1 MVTQENQ
8 ACLTVR
14 PREPQ
19 ADRVVGLRRCALY
32 GRVSTARQ
40 AAVEDG
46 GLDTQFGLMTKWLE
60 YAKGKAQEVDWAVHD
75 CYREEGWSGK
85 NLERPEFK
93 RMMADVRAGLVD
105 VVIVQ
110 KIDRIT
116 RSLRDFY
123 DLWEEFE
130 RHGVQFVS
138 LHENFD
144 SSTAIGRAMLKLI
157 LVFAE
162 LEREQTGE
170 RTAATMLHRAEQ
182 GLYNGRRI
190 LGYEPNPDDKGI
202 PKVSDD
208 QAALVLEIFQRCRD
222 LGSAG
227 KVVQH
232 LQTAGHRKPVYTSR
246 RGQQRGGKSFNKM
259 DVIRVLTN
267 PMYAGKVE
275 HKGKLYDGRH
285 RPIVPIDLFE
295 EVQQILGKNRERRG
309 NFRDQRA
316 HVFLLQGLIRCGKCG
331 SMMTPKSCTGRGG
344 RLHFYYQCTQQSHSN
359 GTRCDAR
366 YLPAEAAEEYL
377 VAELQKW
384 AMSDEEIRRV
394 VELGNEQ
401 KDVRLKALR
410 ADEQRVIRDR
420 QAVQSKIDNIVSQVE
435 GGTLLKSLSDR
446 LAELEEE
453 AQGLDEYLAGV
464 KVERNRLRQESLSL
478 ELIAETYKD
487 FPAIMERFKAA
498 GKWQE
503 IKELIARYVSAIDW
517 HQDTNDPST
526 GTIEIMLFEQAAPL
540 HAGKCAHP
548 DKPAGNAGASGCNT
562 KLGR

>member
-1 MVTQENQ
+1 MQTR
-8 ACLTVR
+8 T
-14 PREPQ
+14 
-19 ADRVVGLRRCALY
+19 CALY

-46 GLDTQFGLMTKWLE
+46 GLDTQFGLMAKWVE
-60 YAKGKAQEVDWAVHD
+60 YAKGRDPKVQWEVHD
-75 CYREEGWSGK
+75 SYREEGWSGK
-85 NLERPEFK
+85 NLERPEFR
-93 RMMADVRAGLVD
+93 RMMEDVRAGRVNT
-105 VVIVQ
+105 VIVQ

-130 RHGVQFVS
+130 RHQVQFVS

-190 LGYEPNPDDKGI
+190 LGYEPNPDDKAV
-202 PKVSDD
+202 PKKNDE
-208 QAALVLEIFQRCRD
+208 QAALVSEMFQRCRE

-232 LQTAGHRKPVYTSR
+232 LQKAGHRKPVYTSR
-246 RGQQRGGKSFNKM
+246 RGLQRGGKPFNKM

-275 HKGKLYDGRH
+275 HKGKLYDGRQQ
-285 RPIVPIDLFE
+285 PIVPTDLFDE
-295 EVQQILGKNRERRG
+295 IQLILGKNRERRG
-309 NFRDQRA
+309 NFRDQHA

-331 SMMTPKSCTGRGG
+331 SFMTPKSCTGRGG
-344 RLHFYYQCTQQSHSN
+344 KLHFYYQCTQQSHSN
-359 GTRCDAR
+359 GTRCDVR
-366 YLPAEAAEEYL
+366 YVPAEAAEEYVL
-377 VAELQKW
+377 KELRKW
-384 AMSDEEIRRV
+384 AMSEPEIGRV
-394 VELGNEQ
+394 VEMANEQ
-401 KDVRLKALR
+401 KDTRLKSLR
-410 ADEQRVIRDR
+410 ADEQRVVRER
-420 QAVQSKIDNIVSQVE
+420 QGVQEKIDNIVAQVE
-435 GGTLLKSLSDR
+435 GGKQFKSLQAR
-446 LAELEEE
+446 LGELESELK
-453 AQGLDEYLAGV
+453 ALDDYLAGV
-464 KVERNRLRQESLSL
+464 KLDRDHIKQESLSL
-478 ELIAETYKD
+478 ELIAETYRD
-487 FPAIMERFKAA
+487 FPGIVDRFVAG

-503 IKELIARYVSAIDW
+503 VKDLVARYVSAIDW
-517 HQDTNDPST
+517 HQDPDDPSA
-526 GTIEIMLFEQAAPL
+526 GTIEMMLFEQAAP
-540 HAGKCAHP
+540 AAVCATEHP
-548 DKPAGNAGASGCNT
+548 EHHTVNGGASGCHT